1 MCNTFSFL
9 VFSNEDL
16 FFVPSVDSHEDQIE
30 LKGINEN
37 GFAVQFARCEYVPMG
52 GKFSD
57 LDSYKFRLDEDRT
70 PDWWTEEIQERTIS
84 RIRSRIRGMI
94 VSKDQRVLGPGVW
107 ILSGNPTIGKL
118 LDGCIIITAESATI
132 QNAGSATIQDAGS
145 ATIQDAGSATIRNAR
160 SATIQNA
167 ESATIQDA
175 EYATIQYAES
185 ATIRNAGYA
194 TIRNAGYATIRNA
207 ESATIRNAGS
217 ATIQYAG
224 SATIQNAGSATI
236 QYAGSATIINKQ
248 SATIVN

>member
-132 QNAGSATIQDAGS
+132 RNAGSATIQNAGSATIQDAGS
-145 ATIQDAGSATIRNAR
+145 ATIQYAESATIQDAGSATIRNAR
-160 SATIQNA
+160 
-167 ESATIQDA
+167 
-175 EYATIQYAES
+175 
-185 ATIRNAGYA
+185 
-194 TIRNAGYATIRNA
+194 
-207 ESATIRNAGS
+207 
-217 ATIQYAG
+217 

>member
-16 FFVPSVDSHEDQIE
+16 FFVPSVDSHEDQIA

-37 GFAVQFARCEYVPMG
+37 GFAVQFARCEYVPTC
-52 GKFSD
+52 GKFAD

-94 VSKDQRVLGPGVW
+94 VSKDQQVLGPGVW
-107 ILSGNPTIGKL
+107 ILSGNPTIGEL
-118 LDGCIIITAESATI
+118 LDRCIIIT
-132 QNAGSATIQDAGS
+132 
-145 ATIQDAGSATIRNAR
+145 
-160 SATIQNA
+160 
-167 ESATIQDA
+167 
-175 EYATIQYAES
+175 
-185 ATIRNAGYA
+185 
-194 TIRNAGYATIRNA
+194 A

-217 ATIQYAG
+217 ATIRNAG
-224 SATIQNAGSATI
+224 SATIQNAEYATI
-236 QYAGSATIINKQ
+236 QNAGLATIINKQ

>member
-16 FFVPSVDSHEDQIE
+16 FFVPSVDSHENQIA

-37 GFAVQFARCEYVPMG
+37 GFAVQFARCEYVPTC
-52 GKFSD
+52 GKFAD

-94 VSKDQRVLGPGVW
+94 VSKDQQVLGPGVW

-132 QNAGSATIQDAGS
+132 QYAGSATIRNAGSATIQNARLAAIQDAGS
-145 ATIQDAGSATIRNAR
+145 ATIQ
-160 SATIQNA
+160 
-167 ESATIQDA
+167 
-175 EYATIQYAES
+175 Y
-185 ATIRNAGYA
+185 
-194 TIRNAGYATIRNA
+194 
-207 ESATIRNAGS
+207 AGS

-236 QYAGSATIINKQ
+236 QNAESATIRNAESATIINKQ

>member
-16 FFVPSVDSHEDQIE
+16 FFVPSVDSHENQIA

-37 GFAVQFARCEYVPMG
+37 GFAVQFARCEYVPTC

-94 VSKDQRVLGPGVW
+94 VSKDQQVLGPGVW

-132 QNAGSATIQDAGS
+132 QNAGSATTRNAGS
-145 ATIQDAGSATIRNAR
+145 ATIQYAGYATIQNAEYATIQNAGL
-160 SATIQNA
+160 ATIQNA
-167 ESATIQDA
+167 ESATIQ
-175 EYATIQYAES
+175 S
-185 ATIRNAGYA
+185 AR
-194 TIRNAGYATIRNA
+194 
-207 ESATIRNAGS
+207 S

-224 SATIQNAGSATI
+224 SATIRNAEYATI
-236 QYAGSATIINKQ
+236 RNAKYATIINKQ

>member
-16 FFVPSVDSHEDQIE
+16 FFVPSVDSHEKQIA

-37 GFAVQFARCEYVPMG
+37 GFAVQFARCEYVPTL

-94 VSKDQRVLGPGVW
+94 VSKDQQVLGPGVW

-132 QNAGSATIQDAGS
+132 QNAGSATIQNS
-145 ATIQDAGSATIRNAR
+145 
-160 SATIQNA
+160 
-167 ESATIQDA
+167 
-175 EYATIQYAES
+175 
-185 ATIRNAGYA
+185 
-194 TIRNAGYATIRNA
+194 
-207 ESATIRNAGS
+207 
-217 ATIQYAG
+217 G
-224 SATIQNAGSATI
+224 SATIQNAG
-236 QYAGSATIINKQ
+236 
-248 SATIVN
+248 

>member
-16 FFVPSVDSHEDQIE
+16 FFVPSVDSHEKQIA

-37 GFAVQFARCEYVPMG
+37 GFAVQFARCEYVPTL

-94 VSKDQRVLGPGVW
+94 VSKDQQVLGPGVW

-132 QNAGSATIQDAGS
+132 QNAGSATI
-145 ATIQDAGSATIRNAR
+145 R
-160 SATIQNA
+160 NA
-167 ESATIQDA
+167 ESATIQNA
-175 EYATIQYAES
+175 VYATILNADYAKIQYAV
-185 ATIRNAGYA
+185 
-194 TIRNAGYATIRNA
+194 
-207 ESATIRNAGS
+207 SATIRNAGS
-217 ATIQYAG
+217 ATIQNAEY
-224 SATIQNAGSATI
+224 ATIRNAGSATI
-236 QYAGSATIINKQ
+236 QKTQYATIKKSEYSTNQKNK
-248 SATIVN
+248 

>member
-16 FFVPSVDSHEDQIE
+16 FFVPSVDSHENQIA

-37 GFAVQFARCEYVPMG
+37 GFAVQFARCEYVPTW
-52 GKFSD
+52 GKLSD

-94 VSKDQRVLGPGVW
+94 VSKDQQVLGPGVW

-132 QNAGSATIQDAGS
+132 QNAGSATIRN
-145 ATIQDAGSATIRNAR
+145 AGSATIRNAGL
-160 SATIQNA
+160 ATIRNA
-167 ESATIQDA
+167 K
-175 EYATIQYAES
+175 YATIQYAGS
-185 ATIRNAGYA
+185 
-194 TIRNAGYATIRNA
+194 ATIRNA

-217 ATIQYAG
+217 STIQDAG
-224 SATIQNAGSATI
+224 SATI
-236 QYAGSATIINKQ
+236 KC
-248 SATIVN
+248 